1 MLQIKDIPGLYI
13 IPNVF
18 TKEENDRF
26 KEICKSVIGK
36 NICEQI
42 HTATEYGWKFIPVK
56 EKTIDDYLGPMPKW
70 IDEIWEKAKE
80 SVKDVID
87 PKKYNHVLIN
97 NYIPGDGCKSHTDE
111 IEFWEDYVIG
121 VSFGSGC
128 SFEYSKADKKII
140 VYMPECSVYLMIN
153 DARYKWRHGITFDKE
168 DYYYGDLIERN
179 ERISLTFR
187 SISEKFLT
195 KEVKS
200 LV

>member
-1 MLQIKDIPGLYI
+1 
-13 IPNVF
+13 
-18 TKEENDRF
+18 
-26 KEICKSVIGK
+26 
-36 NICEQI
+36 
-42 HTATEYGWKFIPVK
+42 VK
-56 EKTIDDYLGPMPKW
+56 EKTIDDYLGPMPKG

-128 SFEYSKADKKII
+128 SFEYSNADKKII
-140 VYMPECSVYLMIN
+140 VYMPECSVYLMID
-153 DARYKWRHGITFDKE
+153 DARYKWRHGILFDKE